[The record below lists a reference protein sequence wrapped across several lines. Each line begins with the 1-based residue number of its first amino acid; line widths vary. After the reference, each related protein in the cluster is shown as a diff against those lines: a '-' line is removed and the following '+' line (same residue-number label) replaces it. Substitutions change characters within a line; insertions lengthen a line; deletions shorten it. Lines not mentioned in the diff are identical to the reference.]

1 MARCQV
7 RSFFFLRNLQVV
19 MVTPTTLDY
28 FFLIMC
34 QLGPIL
40 SKENPL
46 QVPFATPFFF
56 TPNCENL
63 QQKKTLTTSS

>member
-1 MARCQV
+1 
-7 RSFFFLRNLQVV
+7 
-19 MVTPTTLDY
+19 MVTLTTLG
-28 FFLIMC
+28 FFSFIMC
-34 QLGPIL
+34 QLGSIF

-63 QQKKTLTTSS
+63 QTKKI